1 MKITDLELV
10 PIYSTR
16 EMGRTGPADPEP
28 AISHHVIIQLHTDT
42 GIIGLGEMSDV
53 PWELSPATVAQLQ
66 AKLEPLLLGR
76 SPFDLTAIQVAFSRQ
91 DWEHQV
97 VCGVDIAL
105 HDALAKALDV
115 PLHQLF
121 GGKYRDRIPF
131 CYPLARCRNAADVE
145 ANLERVRRCLDQGH
159 TAIRYYF
166 GADLELDERF
176 LTALRQRWGNTVE
189 INALDASGLFEVE
202 AAIAAIQRLAPFQPN
217 LVESPV
223 RGRHDAPTEDFVAVR
238 RAVEVPIGE
247 HITSLAVAARFARH
261 EAVDVFNL
269 GIGYDG
275 LAPCRKGFGLA
286 EAFGIE
292 TLLGSTVELSIGT
305 AARAHLVAA
314 MPNLS
319 FPCYPAG
326 PLVYQERIV
335 KEPVR
340 YQAGHIIVP
349 DGPGLG
355 MELDEE
361 RLAAQRLW

>member
-1 MKITDLELV
+1 MKITDLELI

-16 EMGRTGPADPEP
+16 EMGRTGPADPER
-28 AISHHVIIQLHTDT
+28 AISHHVIVRLHTDA
-42 GIIGLGEMSDV
+42 GIVGLGEMSDV
-53 PWELSPATVAQLQ
+53 DWELSPPSLGRLQ
-66 AKLEPLLLGR
+66 AKLAAVLLGR
-76 SPFDLTAIQVAFSRQ
+76 TPFDLTVLQVAFSQ
-91 DWEHQV
+91 HQWDHQV

-121 GGKYRDRIPF
+121 GGKVRDRIPF
-131 CYPLARCRNAADVE
+131 CYPLARCSNMADVD
-145 ANLERVRRCLDQGH
+145 ANLERVRRRLDQGH

-166 GADLELDERF
+166 GADLDLDERF
-176 LTALRQRWGNTVE
+176 LTALRQRWGSTVLL
-189 INALDASGLFEVE
+189 NALDASGQFEVE
-202 AAIAAIQRLAPFQPN
+202 DAIAAIQRLAPFQPN

-223 RGRHDAPTEDFVAVR
+223 RGRHDAPTEDFIAVR

-247 HITSLAVAARFARH
+247 HIVSLAIAARFAQH

-275 LAPCRKGFGLA
+275 IAPCLKGFGLA
-286 EAFGIE
+286 EAFGIK

-335 KEPVR
+335 QEPVR
-340 YQAGHIIVP
+340 YQDGHIIVP

-361 RLAAQRLW
+361 QLAAQQLW

>member
-16 EMGRTGPADPEP
+16 EMGRTGPADPER
-28 AISHHVIIQLHTDT
+28 AISHHVIVRLHTDT
-42 GIIGLGEMSDV
+42 GIVGLGEMSDV
-53 PWELSPATVAQLQ
+53 PWELSPATVTQLQ
-66 AKLEPLLLGR
+66 AKLAALLLGR
-76 SPFDLTAIQVAFSRQ
+76 SPFDLTTLQITLGRQ
-91 DWEHQV
+91 AWAHQV

-105 HDALAKALDV
+105 HDALARALDV

-121 GGKYRDRIPF
+121 GGKYRERIPF
-131 CYPLARCRNAADVE
+131 CYPLARCRSAADVA

-159 TAIRYYF
+159 TAVRYYF
-166 GADLELDERF
+166 GADLDLDERF
-176 LTALRQRWGNTVE
+176 LTALRQRWGNVVE
-189 INALDASGLFEVE
+189 INALDASGLFDVE
-202 AAIAAIQRLAPFQPN
+202 TAIAAIQRLAPFQPN

-223 RGRHDAPTEDFVAVR
+223 RGRHDAPTADFIAVR

-247 HITSLAVAARFARH
+247 HIVSLAAAARFAQH
-261 EAVDVFNL
+261 QAVDVFNL

-275 LAPCRKGFGLA
+275 LAPCLKGFGVA

-314 MPNLS
+314 LPNVS

-335 KEPVR
+335 QEPVR

-355 MELDEE
+355 MELDTE